1 MSTAWGRVGVEH
13 FSTADEWPPHS
24 QSWWRETLSLA
35 QEWGWTLETS
45 GHWGVIRCPAKIC
58 NVRIYSSGIG
68 SENPARDARK
78 RITRCQHD
86 PTASSVLAKIEDLL
100 IKTSRLI
107 DAAESL
113 SAKDATEERA
123 EMLGSAEEALDGG
136 ALWDEFG
143 RLVDDAERHKDNAL
157 AAFAEVGLEPVDPK
171 AALDLADGRVRQAR
185 TDLRAKGLP
194 TGRVRSLDGFA
205 KELRARIGAAQAA

>member
-1 MSTAWGRVGVEH
+1 MEH

-113 SAKDATEERA
+113 SAKDAAEERA
-123 EMLGSAEEALDGG
+123 DILSMAEEALDGG
-136 ALWDEFG
+136 ASWDEFG
-143 RLVDDAERHKDNAL
+143 RLLDDAERHNDDAL
-157 AAFAEVGLEPVDPK
+157 AAFTEVSLEPMAPD

-185 TDLRAKGLP
+185 TDLRTKRLP
-194 TGRVRSLDGFA
+194 TGRVRSLDDYA
-205 KELRARIGAAQAA
+205 RELRARIVAAQAASAAC